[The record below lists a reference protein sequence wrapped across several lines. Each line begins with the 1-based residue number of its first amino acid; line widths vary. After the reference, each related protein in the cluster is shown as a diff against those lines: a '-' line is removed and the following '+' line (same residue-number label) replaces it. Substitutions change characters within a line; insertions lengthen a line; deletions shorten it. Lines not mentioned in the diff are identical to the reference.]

1 MTLPV
6 PRAAPL
12 LHVCNLSVRYATR
25 GRAVHA
31 LNDVSFSVERGQVLG
46 VVGES
51 GCGKTTAALALMGLL
66 PDSATVT
73 GEILFEGRNL
83 VGLPQDE
90 LRRIRWKEISM
101 IFQGAMNALNPVYS
115 VGEQIVEAILAH
127 EPDVSARAA
136 RARVSEL
143 YAAVGL
149 SPDRQDQYPH
159 QYSGG
164 MKQRAV
170 IAMSLAC
177 DPKLVIADE
186 PTTALDVI
194 VQDRILDELRRIQR
208 ERHQSM
214 VYISHDMAVIAQIA
228 DAVAVMYAGR
238 IVEIGP
244 TADIYRHPV
253 HPYTGA
259 LMAASPSL
267 RGPRHRLAS
276 LPGAPPNLAD
286 PPPGCPFHPRCPNA
300 GDKCVVEHPPLVLHR
315 DNLVAACWYPLPADR
330 ALESIEEALGV
341 RAAVAGTAAP
351 ALGSAPPI
359 ATVANVRKIFPV
371 GRAMFGGPRRTVVA
385 VDDVTLTI
393 GRGEAFGLV
402 GESGS
407 GKTTLGRLLV
417 GLDEPTSG
425 TLQFQFNGTAVDVGA
440 IERRALRRQV
450 QMIFQ
455 DPYESL
461 NPRMTIGRSIAEPL
475 EVLKLAPRRER
486 DEQVARML
494 ERVGLPAAVFMQ
506 RYPHELSGGQRQR
519 VAIARAMIVQPRFV
533 VADEPTSMLDVSVR
547 AGIMELLLGFKDEGV
562 SYLYV
567 THDLA
572 VARYICERIAVMH
585 RGKIVEMGATEDV
598 LQSPQ
603 HSYTRELIAAV
614 PAPDPRP
621 R

>member
-1 MTLPV
+1 
-6 PRAAPL
+6 
-12 LHVCNLSVRYATR
+12 VRYATR
-25 GRAVHA
+25 GSAVHA

-66 PDSATVT
+66 PDSARVT

-83 VGLPQDE
+83 VGLTQEE

-115 VGEQIVEAILAH
+115 VGGQIVEAILAH
-127 EPDVSARAA
+127 EPNVSARAA
-136 RARVSEL
+136 RARVGEL

-149 SPDRQDQYPH
+149 APDRQDQYPH

-208 ERHQSM
+208 DRHQSM

-267 RGPRHRLAS
+267 QGPRRRLAS

-315 DNLVAACWYPLPADR
+315 DNLVAACWYPLPAER

-341 RAAVAGTAAP
+341 RAAVAADTVAP
-351 ALGSAPPI
+351 AAAAATPPI

-417 GLDEPTSG
+417 GLDQPTSG
-425 TLQFQFNGTAVDVGA
+425 TLQFQFNGTAVNVGA

-486 DEQVARML
+486 DERVAKML
-494 ERVGLPAAVFMQ
+494 ERVGLPAATFMQ

-519 VAIARAMIVQPRFV
+519 VAIARAMIVGPRFV

-585 RGKIVEMGATEDV
+585 QGRIVETGPTEHV

-603 HSYTRELIAAV
+603 HAYTRELIAAV